1 MNRNKLYTF
10 VLVACLIGYI
20 WLFFSLYHQNEIH
33 SSQMTVCFIKKT
45 TNVPCPSCGTTR
57 AVMHLFQGE
66 VQTAILTN
74 PFVIL
79 VGLLMLVAPVWIVF
93 DYYQKNDTFFQ
104 FYKKA
109 EQFISRKWI
118 AVFLVILVLLNWYWN
133 IKKGL

>member
-1 MNRNKLYTF
+1 MNSNKLYKF

-57 AVMHLFQGE
+57 AVMHLFQGD
-66 VQTAILTN
+66 VISSILIN
-74 PFVIL
+74 PFGIL
-79 VGLLMLVAPVWIVF
+79 VGLIMITAPIWIGI
-93 DYYQKNDTFFQ
+93 DYIQKKDTFFQ
-104 FYKKA
+104 FYKKS
-109 EQFISRKWI
+109 EQFISQKWI
-118 AVFLVILVLLNWYWN
+118 AVFLVTLVLLNWYWN